1 VQPAHLIAT
10 IERQLA
16 SGNSHASPTSSPL
29 ERVLTDRLMTDDTV
43 MMNDM
48 LRLFLQIAP
57 ERLDRIDAAA
67 ARADAATLQ
76 REVRKISVAADQ
88 LASASLRECARRVQQ
103 AAAAGDFAQVKRDLV
118 SLRAAVHSLDALTT
132 GQAAAS

>member
-1 VQPAHLIAT
+1 
-10 IERQLA
+10 
-16 SGNSHASPTSSPL
+16 
-29 ERVLTDRLMTDDTV
+29 
-43 MMNDM
+43 M

-57 ERLDRIDAAA
+57 ERLDRIEAAA

-88 LASASLRECARRVQQ
+88 LASANLRECARRVQQ
-103 AAAAGDFAQVKRDLV
+103 AASTGDFAQVKRDLV
-118 SLRAAVHSLDALTT
+118 ALRAAVHSLDALTT